1 MAAPQTGPVPDTENT
16 SPDDPGNIRFGLILA
31 LSAAFLFS
39 TKPIIIKWLYGL
51 GMTAMPL
58 MGLRMVIAL
67 PVYLIIGAVLWGRM
81 KKKPKAT
88 DVARAAAVGLLGYY
102 LASLLDLSG
111 LEYVSAQLERLM
123 LYAYPSMVVVIG
135 ALFFG
140 AKVSRTV
147 IPALVLTYIGLGI
160 MYGHDLQIAP
170 PGTSEADITKGTLLI
185 LGSALSFS
193 LFILCSKR
201 SIAELGSLFFTCIS
215 MGSATVATLLHY
227 TISEGLVIPEMDAP
241 RWTGTLVLAI
251 MATVVPSFMVSEAI
265 KRIGPAKASVSG
277 TIGPV
282 MTTIM
287 AILFLGEP
295 FGWTAVI
302 GMALVMLGVS
312 RLK

>member
-1 MAAPQTGPVPDTENT
+1 MMAASLT
-16 SPDDPGNIRFGLILA
+16 SAEKNLRVGLTLA
-31 LSAAFLFS
+31 FTAAFLFS
-39 TKPIIIKWLYGL
+39 TKPIIIKWLYSL
-51 GMTAMPL
+51 GMSAMPL

-67 PVYLIIGAVLWGRM
+67 PVYLVIGWVLWKRM
-81 KKKPKAT
+81 EQKPAGKT
-88 DVARAAAVGLLGYY
+88 ILRAAAVGLLGYY

-140 AKVSRTV
+140 AKVSRSV
-147 IPALVLTYIGLGI
+147 IPALLLTYAGLGV

-170 PGTSEADITKGTLLI
+170 PGTSNADITKGTLLI
-185 LGSALSFS
+185 IGSALSFS
-193 LFILCSKR
+193 LFILFSKR
-201 SIAELGSLFFTCIS
+201 GIAELGSLFFTCVS
-215 MGSATVATLLHY
+215 MASATLATLVHY
-227 TISEGLVIPEMDAP
+227 VITEGISLPDMDAT
-241 RWTGTLVLAI
+241 RWSGTLLLALL
-251 MATVVPSFMVSEAI
+251 ATVVPSFMVSEAI

-295 FGWTAVI
+295 FGWAAVV
-302 GMALVMLGVS
+302 GMTLVMIGVS

>member
-1 MAAPQTGPVPDTENT
+1 MMAASLT
-16 SPDDPGNIRFGLILA
+16 SAEKNLRVGLTLA
-31 LSAAFLFS
+31 FTAAFLFS
-39 TKPIIIKWLYGL
+39 TKPIIIKWLYSL
-51 GMTAMPL
+51 GMSALPL

-67 PVYLIIGAVLWGRM
+67 PVYLVIGWVLWKRM
-81 KKKPKAT
+81 EQKPAGKT
-88 DVARAAAVGLLGYY
+88 ILRAAAVGLLGYY

-140 AKVSRTV
+140 AKVSRSV
-147 IPALVLTYIGLGI
+147 IPALLLTYAGLGV

-170 PGTSEADITKGTLLI
+170 PGTSNADITKGTLLI
-185 LGSALSFS
+185 IGSALSFS
-193 LFILCSKR
+193 LFILFSKR
-201 SIAELGSLFFTCIS
+201 GIAELGSLFFTCVS
-215 MGSATVATLLHY
+215 MASATLATLVHY
-227 TISEGLVIPEMDAP
+227 VITEGISLPDMDAT
-241 RWTGTLVLAI
+241 RWSGTLLLALL
-251 MATVVPSFMVSEAI
+251 ATVVPSFMVSEAI

-295 FGWTAVI
+295 FGWAAVV
-302 GMALVMLGVS
+302 GMTLVMIGVS